1 MAIPTVCAKRELVS
15 YRYFPSNGR
24 LYFANKYWLHDICV
38 LSSNCKSMCLI
49 IVDLPLYWCIDTIAR
64 DTTYAILVSVL
75 VTDTISYQY
84 PLHQIT

>member
-1 MAIPTVCAKRELVS
+1 MQKENLFHTGI
-15 YRYFPSNGR
+15 YPSNGR

-38 LSSNCKSMCLI
+38 LSSNCKSMRLI

-75 VTDTISYQY
+75 VTDSF
-84 PLHQIT
+84 